1 MSSQAKV
8 LTPRILVRMFIVV
21 FVFPLLPMIISG
33 DWTWWEAWVYALTS
47 ALGFIVSRALA
58 AQRHPDILEERA
70 RSMDLED
77 AKPWDRVLAPSLA
90 FGNILILVVAGFG
103 RLFGWSASFSLTT
116 KIVSII
122 VMVLGYL
129 LGSWALIENRF
140 FSGVVRI
147 QKDRDHRVVSTGP
160 YRFVRHP
167 GYAAALW
174 TYLVIPLLLDSA
186 WAFVPAVLL
195 IGVLVLRTALEDQ
208 TLQDE
213 LPGYKEF
220 TRKTRYRLIPW
231 LW

>member
-1 MSSQAKV
+1 MSSQTKV

-47 ALGFIVSRALA
+47 ALGFIVSRVLA

-90 FGNILILVVAGFG
+90 FGNILILVVAGFD

-186 WAFVPAVLL
+186 WAFVPAVFL

-208 TLQDE
+208 TLQEE